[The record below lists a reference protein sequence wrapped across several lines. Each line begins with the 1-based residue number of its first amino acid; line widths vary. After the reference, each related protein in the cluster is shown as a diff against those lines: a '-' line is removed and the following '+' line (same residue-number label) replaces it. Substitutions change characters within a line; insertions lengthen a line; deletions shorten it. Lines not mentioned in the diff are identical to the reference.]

1 MSPSTALI
9 VNVVLDVVV
18 LGALAYVCRVPLRLR
33 AERASLHTPS
43 RRLQHAREQ
52 EPAWTPAQALTGAV
66 RPPPR

>member
-52 EPAWTPAQALTGAV
+52 EPA
-66 RPPPR
+66 